1 MSIWY
6 HDSGRQKMLKNNDKG
21 WLILHHYSPFSQILV
36 DMLGHSAQLL
46 STEELVMQTRVFLDL
61 DNGQN
66 SVMSTKAYE
75 VNNFQSKIVFHE
87 GFYQLGEVLHSY
99 FPADRSYVQS
109 SWQSLLLS
117 LFSQMKYVVNP
128 LAPQNMGITAFQ
140 IPYILQAA
148 HQVGFIVPNY
158 ELLPKCSS
166 FMQSSL
172 WYLPK
177 NHKETQV
184 KLQAPK
190 GELIVVS
197 FVRQS
202 KGCYRYWPQVPLGVR
217 MRLKLLCE
225 TLRLDAGEA
234 YFYVEKNWVFY
245 GIRPGFSQERNET
258 VLEEV
263 ALCIKELGDN
273 INKPE

>member
-1 MSIWY
+1 MIKINKE
-6 HDSGRQKMLKNNDKG
+6 RFKDKDEG
-21 WLILHHYSPFSQILV
+21 WLILHHNSPFSQMLADIL
-36 DMLGHSAQLL
+36 GNSAQVL
-46 STEELVMQTRVFLDL
+46 SMEDLVMQTRVFLDL

-66 SVMSTKAYE
+66 SVMSTKVYE

-117 LFSQMKYVVNP
+117 LFSQMQYVINP
-128 LAPQNMGITAFQ
+128 LAPQNVGITAFQ

-148 HQVGFIVPNY
+148 QQVGFIVPNY

-190 GELIVVS
+190 GGLIVVS

-202 KGCYRYWPQVPLGVR
+202 KCCYRYWPEVPLGVR

-225 TLRLDAGEA
+225 KLRLDVGEA

-245 GIRPGFSQERNET
+245 GIRPGFSQERNEK

-263 ALCIKELGDN
+263 ALCIKELGDY
-273 INKPE
+273 INAPG